1 MLKLHVFLVTL
12 GWAGVGN
19 ISEFTLTFPFLIR
32 KTSLLKQVLY
42 TIFPWCVIDI
52 FYKTSSGCQISFL
65 ANKIFSSASERSSF
79 SASTTRCHCDQRIA
93 SRYLLMRS
101 TVADLS
107 RMITRP
113 IGRRILSISSNRS
126 SVLHPAFSISE
137 NTFHACRRSYVRG
150 YVEKASHLQWPNKP
164 LDVSFTQ
171 QYDLHFPQYRSRE
184 VENTLCI

>member
-1 MLKLHVFLVTL
+1 MFAT
-12 GWAGVGN
+12 
-19 ISEFTLTFPFLIR
+19 TLTATHTCPLHHSVRYQSKRPGEIQKYCQRLQESPRHAQAPRFSCHTWMSWSWQHLWVYTYLLLPDPQNLPAQASLIYYF
-32 KTSLLKQVLY
+32 SLV
-42 TIFPWCVIDI
+42 CVINI

-113 IGRRILSISSNRS
+113 IGLRILSISSNRS

-137 NTFHACRRSYVRG
+137 NTFHACRRS
-150 YVEKASHLQWPNKP
+150 
-164 LDVSFTQ
+164 
-171 QYDLHFPQYRSRE
+171 
-184 VENTLCI
+184 